1 MKYKVVVFG
10 TKESTAHI
18 IKKFKKDIDLVVTIN
33 NKNSYNISGKGDV
46 EGTAKSNN
54 IECFTTDDYTLK
66 SCTEFFQNNEFE
78 IGISYGWQ
86 RLIPQSILDE
96 FKQGVFGTH
105 ASPLGLPY
113 GKGRSPLNWSI
124 IRDFKQVYFNVFKY
138 VAKADSGEIFS
149 TTKFEINDWDT
160 IESIKIKDLIV
171 TEREISR
178 LIQDFKENRITLF
191 KQKDNIEETFFP
203 KRLPKDGKIN
213 LWSTPR
219 EIYNLVRGVTRP
231 FPGAFLMFGDYK
243 VTIWDA
249 VPFDNQL
256 NFNYYGLGQ
265 VIRKVKNKL
274 IIKLDGGSLLINEY
288 ECDVEIKEG
297 DELE

>member
-1 MKYKVVVFG
+1 M
-10 TKESTAHI
+10 
-18 IKKFKKDIDLVVTIN
+18 
-33 NKNSYNISGKGDV
+33 
-46 EGTAKSNN
+46 
-54 IECFTTDDYTLK
+54 
-66 SCTEFFQNNEFE
+66 
-78 IGISYGWQ
+78 
-86 RLIPQSILDE
+86 
-96 FKQGVFGTH
+96 
-105 ASPLGLPY
+105 
-113 GKGRSPLNWSI
+113 
-124 IRDFKQVYFNVFKY
+124 
-138 VAKADSGEIFS
+138 
-149 TTKFEINDWDT
+149 
-160 IESIKIKDLIV
+160 IV

-191 KQKDNIEETFFP
+191 SQKNNIEETFFP
-203 KRLPKDGKIN
+203 KRAPKDGKID

-274 IIKLDGGSLLINEY
+274 IIKLDGGSLLINDY